1 MPFRAH
7 VALVDHAL
15 LIRAIE
21 ANTEL
26 HLRILIASVSLL
38 SIGGIVDYLVNQVGY
53 VLVAGTVF
61 TRTCKLRLTVVDI
74 LLLLL
79 IRLVTWGLIFQ
90 VGEIRLLF
98 VGCSCILILLMLST
112 PFCFGGRG
120 RSDFWGGRLVV
131 HYYIGV

>member
-15 LIRAIE
+15 LIRAVE

-38 SIGGIVDYLVNQVGY
+38 SIGGIVDYLVNQVSY

-74 LLLLL
+74 LLLL

-90 VGEIRLLF
+90 VGEIRFLF
-98 VGCSCILILLMLST
+98 VGCSCILILFMLST
-112 PFCFGGRG
+112 PFCFGSRG

>member
-21 ANTEL
+21 ANAEL

-61 TRTCKLRLTVVDI
+61 TRTSKLRLTVVDI

>member
-1 MPFRAH
+1 M
-7 VALVDHAL
+7 ALVDHAL

-26 HLRILIASVSLL
+26 HFRILIASSVSLL

-74 LLLLL
+74 LLLL

-112 PFCFGGRG
+112 PFCFGSRG

>member
-7 VALVDHAL
+7 VALVDHTL

-21 ANTEL
+21 ANAEL
-26 HLRILIASVSLL
+26 HLRFLIASVSLL

-74 LLLLL
+74 LLLL
-79 IRLVTWGLIFQ
+79 IRLVAWGLIFQ

-98 VGCSCILILLMLST
+98 IGCS
-112 PFCFGGRG
+112 
-120 RSDFWGGRLVV
+120 
-131 HYYIGV
+131 

>member
-1 MPFRAH
+1 M
-7 VALVDHAL
+7 ALVDHAL
-15 LIRAIE
+15 LIRAVE

-26 HLRILIASVSLL
+26 HLRILIASSVSLL

-74 LLLLL
+74 LLLL